1 MVDLLILAPVAVMA
15 IYAHPIEHIF
25 SNLLPV
31 VVTVAVLKA
40 PLSTTWVIFAIAV
53 ISTLCYHSGN

>member
-1 MVDLLILAPVAVMA
+1 MA

-53 ISTLCYHSGN
+53 ISTLCYHSGI